1 MFPRPEF
8 QNKSFI
14 IEQKLCKQGI
24 ISPPQVH
31 QRDNLGKNHHQGQ
44 HGPWLRVGPAA
55 KLKKK
60 NINPDKFQG
69 KYNLSMG
76 RQAIYLAFMH
86 LFRMLWKVSSECSFN
101 STCKTSL

>member
-55 KLKKK
+55 KFEKK
-60 NINPDKFQG
+60 NINPDKFQR
-69 KYNLSMG
+69 K
-76 RQAIYLAFMH
+76 
-86 LFRMLWKVSSECSFN
+86 
-101 STCKTSL
+101 